1 MLTLNLSPE
10 PANSGSPMDIE
21 LHQGDGTPFRMS
33 ITLYVLIQIVMGA
46 FLFGGLY
53 ASVKSDLERSTARM
67 AESEK
72 RQEEMIQFQ
81 KDTIRQLA
89 ILQTELS
96 NMREELRF
104 VRTERK
110 P

>member
-1 MLTLNLSPE
+1 MLVLNLNPE

>member
-1 MLTLNLSPE
+1 
-10 PANSGSPMDIE
+10 MDFEIR
-21 LHQGDGTPFRMS
+21 QGDGTPFRMS

-53 ASVKSDLERSTARM
+53 TSVKSDLERSTARM

-96 NMREELRF
+96 HMRDELRF

>member
-1 MLTLNLSPE
+1 
-10 PANSGSPMDIE
+10 MDIE
-21 LHQGDGTPFRMS
+21 LRQGDGTPFRMS

-53 ASVKSDLERSTARM
+53 ASLKLDLERSTARM

-72 RQEEMIQFQ
+72 RQEEMLQFQ
-81 KDTIRQLA
+81 RDTIRQLA
-89 ILQTELS
+89 ILQTDLS
-96 NMREELRF
+96 HMREELRF